1 MLLPNFNLDPNNI
14 INNISKYPQVSRD
27 LAFVINLDINF
38 SDLISE
44 INSLKNKLLKSVE
57 CFDVFKDEEKL
68 GKNKKSL
75 ALRLTLQDETKTL
88 SEDVINACMKNI
100 LSILEKKFAVI
111 LRD

>member
-1 MLLPNFNLDPNNI
+1 MLLPNFNLDANNM

-27 LAFVINLDINF
+27 LALVINSDINF
-38 SDLISE
+38 SDIISE

-57 CFDVFKDEEKL
+57 CFDVFIDEDKL

-75 ALRLTLQDETKTL
+75 ALRLTLQDDTQTL
-88 SEDVINACMKNI
+88 SEDAINSSVKKI

>member
-1 MLLPNFNLDPNNI
+1 MLLPNFNLDPNNM

-27 LAFVINLDINF
+27 IAFVINSDIKF
-38 SDLISE
+38 SDVISE
-44 INSLKNKLLKSVE
+44 INSLKNKLLKNIE
-57 CFDVFKDEEKL
+57 CFDVFIDEEKL

-75 ALRLTLQDETKTL
+75 ALRLTLQDETQTL
-88 SEDVINACMKNI
+88 SEDAINSSVKNI